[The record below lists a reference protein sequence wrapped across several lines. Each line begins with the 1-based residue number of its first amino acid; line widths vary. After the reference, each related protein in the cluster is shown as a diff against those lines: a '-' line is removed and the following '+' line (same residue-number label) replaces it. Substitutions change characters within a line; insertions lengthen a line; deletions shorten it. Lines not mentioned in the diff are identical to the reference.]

1 MSRVQQQNL
10 YSFGWQLDHFLISR
24 IALCRAS
31 ANFLHHNLWFEKISW
46 SNNFFTLKSYFEMFP
61 IKNSYNIFYTEHMI
75 VVWYKGSDFQE
86 RVEDEEFLNFFLTRL
101 QRISLADSSKD
112 FLKILNPWYLKNEN
126 KIKNLKHFLTEKK

>member
-1 MSRVQQQNL
+1 
-10 YSFGWQLDHFLISR
+10 
-24 IALCRAS
+24 
-31 ANFLHHNLWFEKISW
+31 
-46 SNNFFTLKSYFEMFP
+46 MFP

-101 QRISLADSSKD
+101 QRISLTDSSKD

-126 KIKNLKHFLTEKK
+126 KIKNLKYFLTEKK